1 MPPLLHTHALA
12 TLPAFGNLGK
22 PRRPLF
28 GNVANFWQPCH
39 CLEHFRRPILAAPVT
54 PPLRRDRNQPVPHAQ
69 PAIGRPPTASCAN
82 TSLLPTAD
90 CPLPTAHCL
99 LPPTAAV
106 CTRSSQANGGASAP
120 PHWSSAGR
128 YWQRAYRGRR
138 CCVCSAEPLAGV
150 GGACLG
156 RRKWGQLGLFLNR
169 QFNMSP
175 FRICPRQENLPCF
188 GVGFLGILALSS
200 CGRIARMPWP
210 VSDSPTNENC
220 GRAPT
225 CLPT

>member
-106 CTRSSQANGGASAP
+106 CTRSSRANWGASAS
-120 PHWSSAGR
+120 PHGSRSCFKTETGPFA
-128 YWQRAYRGRR
+128 
-138 CCVCSAEPLAGV
+138 L
-150 GGACLG
+150 
-156 RRKWGQLGLFLNR
+156 WGL
-169 QFNMSP
+169 SP
-175 FRICPRQENLPCF
+175 FRNSFAALAGTGRERTAGEDVAFVWLRFVPMLAEPAWGKGSRDSLGCF
-188 GVGFLGILALSS
+188 
-200 CGRIARMPWP
+200 
-210 VSDSPTNENC
+210 
-220 GRAPT
+220 
-225 CLPT
+225 